1 MIKYLV
7 KHILTQFKD
16 GRWGFA
22 TKAPARKF
30 QSSSIMGRSSTFN
43 TKLGSAVSKS
53 FSPVA
58 NVEHY
63 IFLDDELQST
73 DSVAA
78 LKDLFKD
85 GAYIEL
91 QYDESLGFIQVEGS
105 EPLTIDDV
113 KNQSLTVAEPVSTQP
128 SMAS

>member
-91 QYDESLGFIQVEGS
+91 QYDENLGFIQVEGS

-113 KNQSLTVAEPVSTQP
+113 KKQSLTVAEPVSTQP

>member
-1 MIKYLV
+1 MKYLV

-91 QYDESLGFIQVEGS
+91 QYDENLGFIQVEGS

-113 KNQSLTVAEPVSTQP
+113 KKQSLTVAEPVSTQP

>member
-1 MIKYLV
+1 MKYLV

-113 KNQSLTVAEPVSTQP
+113 KKQSLTVAEPVSTQP

>member
-1 MIKYLV
+1 MKYLV

-73 DSVAA
+73 DSVTA

>member
-1 MIKYLV
+1 MREYLV

-22 TKAPARKF
+22 TKPPARQF
-30 QSSSIMGRSSTFN
+30 ESSSIMGRSSTFN
-43 TKLGSAVSKS
+43 TKLGSPVSKS

-73 DSVAA
+73 DSIKA

-85 GAYIEL
+85 GAYIML
-91 QYDESLGFIQVEGS
+91 QYDESSGFIQVEGS
-105 EPLTIDDV
+105 EPLTLDDV
-113 KNQSLTVAEPVSTQP
+113 KAQSLTVADSASTQP

>member
-1 MIKYLV
+1 MKYLV

-73 DSVAA
+73 DSVTA

-91 QYDESLGFIQVEGS
+91 QYDDSLGFIQVEGS

>member
-91 QYDESLGFIQVEGS
+91 QYDENLGFIQVEGS

>member
-1 MIKYLV
+1 MKYLV
-7 KHILTQFKD
+7 KHILTKFKD
-16 GRWGFA
+16 GRLGFA

-73 DSVAA
+73 DSVTA
-78 LKDLFKD
+78 LKDLFKA

>member
-1 MIKYLV
+1 MKYLV

-63 IFLDDELQST
+63 IFLDDELQSA

>member
-1 MIKYLV
+1 MKYLV

-73 DSVAA
+73 DSVTA

-91 QYDESLGFIQVEGS
+91 QYDENLGFIQVEGS

-113 KNQSLTVAEPVSTQP
+113 KKQSLTVAEPVSTQP

>member
-1 MIKYLV
+1 MRYLV

-73 DSVAA
+73 DSVTA

>member
-1 MIKYLV
+1 MKYLV